1 MDDKYSFNRLGEYT
15 TLLAGYSWL
24 KVETYLIN
32 SLEEGYSQD
41 ILFSTLLRDS
51 LYQRSY
57 LVPRVLEKG
66 HEIHG
71 PFYLSKLSSEN
82 FKKIT
87 TERFSERI
95 NEIFYSE
102 IGFTKNDEKIDTAK
116 QDEAKQLL
124 DKLPKDC
131 SDYYELNVSREDEK
145 YHHESWFILTIF
157 YEFIIIEQSTKKLY
171 LCVLGE
177 D

>member
-1 MDDKYSFNRLGEYT
+1 M
-15 TLLAGYSWL
+15 
-24 KVETYLIN
+24 
-32 SLEEGYSQD
+32 
-41 ILFSTLLRDS
+41 
-51 LYQRSY
+51 
-57 LVPRVLEKG
+57 LEKG

-102 IGFTKNDEKIDTAK
+102 IGFTKNDEKIDTAR
-116 QDEAKQLL
+116 QVEAKQLL

-131 SDYYELNVSREDEK
+131 ADYYELNVSREDEK
-145 YHHESWFILTIF
+145 YPHESWFILTIF
-157 YEFIIIEQSTKKLY
+157 YEFIIIEQPTKKLY